1 MFVENG
7 TVRILTYAVLVK
19 DFIYF
24 PFFFLFFFLFFF
36 VAQKCLIS
44 ISKLLRLAP
53 PAVTSM
59 MNNER

>member
-53 PAVTSM
+53 PQ
-59 MNNER
+59 